1 MLGMGIFK
9 WYFGQIW
16 YNSPERAQHC
26 VNKPGRRIMDEEQ
39 KARLLGVLKQIENE
53 LANTDPEKA
62 KTNAL
67 NVISRIRHN
76 LRSVE

>member
-1 MLGMGIFK
+1 
-9 WYFGQIW
+9 
-16 YNSPERAQHC
+16 
-26 VNKPGRRIMDEEQ
+26 MDEEQ